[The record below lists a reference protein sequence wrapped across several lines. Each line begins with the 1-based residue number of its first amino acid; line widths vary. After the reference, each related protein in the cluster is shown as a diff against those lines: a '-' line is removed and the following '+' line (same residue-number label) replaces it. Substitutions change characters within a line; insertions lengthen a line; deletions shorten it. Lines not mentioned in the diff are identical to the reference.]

1 MKKWF
6 VVYTKAGQERL
17 AEGNLRAQG
26 FTTYMPILAVRK
38 KQGRKTIAATV
49 PMFSRYLFV
58 QGDLETMRWRSING
72 TYGVS
77 GLVTFGE
84 RPASVKDG
92 VIDEL
97 RDREDVDGVIRLAAV
112 SPFQEGDA
120 VEVTEGP
127 LSHVKGLFSAKTANE
142 RGIVLMSLLGRE
154 VPVKLNQQQLRRAS

>member
-26 FTTYMPILAVRK
+26 FETYLPVLAVRK

-58 QGDLETMRWRSING
+58 HGDLQTMRWRSING

-92 VIDEL
+92 VIDEI
-97 RDREDVDGVIRLAAV
+97 RDREDVDGVIRLASIA
-112 SPFQEGDA
+112 PFEEGDT
-120 VEVTEGP
+120 VEVTDGP
-127 LSHVKGLFSAKTANE
+127 LSQIKGLFTARTANE
-142 RGIVLMSLLGRE
+142 RGVVLMSLLGRE
-154 VPVKLNQQQLRRAS
+154 VPVKVNAQQLRRAS